1 MLTWADIAALAA
13 FIIAVAVVDRLLDW
27 MDE

>member
-1 MLTWADIAALAA
+1 MITWVDVATLVA
-13 FIIAVAVVDRLLDW
+13 FIIAVAVLDRLLDW